1 MDALR
6 KSINGLVNKINA
18 SNIKNI
24 IPELFLENLI
34 RGRGLFCR
42 SCMKSQIASP
52 AFTDVLAALVAILN
66 AKVPEVGNLL
76 LRRIVLQLKRA
87 YKRNDKMEL
96 CIMLLECCNQERT
109 YLLYYVLL
117 GQRFCM
123 IDNVYQENFEKCFV
137 QQYSMIHWLE
147 TNKLRNMA
155 KFFAHLLGTDAL
167 PWHVL
172 AYIRLT
178 EEDTT
183 SYSCMFIKIL
193 FQQAKKPVE
202 LKELEGTSKAEVKES
217 EEISKREMKE
227 REEMSKAF
235 QAIAEVREEVDKLA
249 ERVSALEVAVNGG
262 TKIAEEEFAV
272 SSELL
277 MKQLLKLDT
286 IQAEGEAK
294 VQRKAEVHRV
304 QNYHDLLDNLK
315 SSNSKPF
322 NNSSNAVS
330 VTTEWETFDSGPGN
344 LSPPPLS
351 SSTRI
356 TQDWERFD

>member
-1 MDALR
+1 M
-6 KSINGLVNKINA
+6 KEVIESKTGLEPK
-18 SNIKNI
+18 
-24 IPELFLENLI
+24 
-34 RGRGLFCR
+34 
-42 SCMKSQIASP
+42 
-52 AFTDVLAALVAILN
+52 
-66 AKVPEVGNLL
+66 
-76 LRRIVLQLKRA
+76 
-87 YKRNDKMEL
+87 
-96 CIMLLECCNQERT
+96 
-109 YLLYYVLL
+109 
-117 GQRFCM
+117 
-123 IDNVYQENFEKCFV
+123 
-137 QQYSMIHWLE
+137 QQ
-147 TNKLRNMA
+147 
-155 KFFAHLLGTDAL
+155 
-167 PWHVL
+167 
-172 AYIRLT
+172 
-178 EEDTT
+178 
-183 SYSCMFIKIL
+183 KIL
-193 FQQAKKPVE
+193 FRGQEKEDREYLHEAGVKDKSKVLVLENPASKEKPVE

-217 EEISKREMKE
+217 EEMSKREMKE

-235 QAIAEVREEVDKLA
+235 QAIAEVREEVDKLV

-277 MKQLLKLDT
+277 MRQLLKLDT

-294 VQRKAEVHRV
+294 VQRKTEVHRV

-322 NNSSNAVS
+322 SNSSNAVS